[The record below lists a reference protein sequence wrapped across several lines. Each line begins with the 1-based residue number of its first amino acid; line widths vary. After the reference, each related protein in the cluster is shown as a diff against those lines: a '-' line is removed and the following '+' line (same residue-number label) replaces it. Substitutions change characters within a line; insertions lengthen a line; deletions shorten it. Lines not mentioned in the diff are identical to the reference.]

1 MAISVSDLASSL
13 ERKTKWQKTPMPLS
27 EFDYVDMVKDAI
39 KKLYIDTGRAS
50 VFHSSMFKTDIDG
63 EVFLQTDLP
72 IDEEA
77 YVMLCAQL
85 GFFERVATD
94 VNNIVGYVTDAM
106 TVTNADKPYANL
118 KDTMDRLERERRIC
132 YYKMARYTI
141 AS

>member
-1 MAISVSDLASSL
+1 MAISISDLATSL
-13 ERKTKWQKTPMPLS
+13 NRQTKWQKTPLPLS
-27 EFDYVDMVKDAI
+27 EYDYIDMVKSGV

-50 VFHSSMFKTDIDG
+50 VFNSSMFKTDIDG

-72 IDEEA
+72 IDEEE
-77 YVMLCAQL
+77 YVMICAKL
-85 GFFERVATD
+85 KFFERVATD
-94 VNNIVGYVTDAM
+94 VNNIVGYVSDAL

-141 AS
+141 AI

>member
-1 MAISVSDLASSL
+1 MAISISDLAASL
-13 ERKTKWQKTPMPLS
+13 ERQTKWQKTPMPLD
-27 EFDYVDMVKDAI
+27 EYDYIDMVKGGI

-50 VFHSSMFKTDIDG
+50 VFNSSMFKTDIDG
-63 EVFLQTDLP
+63 EVSLLVDLP
-72 IDEEA
+72 IDEEE
-77 YVMLCAQL
+77 YVMLCAKL
-85 GFFERVATD
+85 SFFQRVATD

-132 YYKMARYTI
+132 YYKMARYTL